1 MQHAVD
7 CPLWRQ
13 NFIEALHLV
22 GQAAGRLPIGIPDP
36 VLCRAAAI
44 ELYTGGLWS
53 TATLALRTIAARSLT
68 RELFE
73 VGFRLRH
80 SSPAS
85 ARGLQHP
92 ELKIGIDFVEDDA
105 TPAAAWATNIVWV
118 AIDRRIAATAEGEPV
133 SVKVVGVEDLIVE
146 EAVNWLA
153 LRGSSEEV
161 AARLGVLA
169 ELGQEGVG
177 GGFRAD
183 YLERRLARE
192 TDGEVVLSNPSRSV
206 VSANATVPRSIAL
219 SEMQGLIHIWRTR
232 CGFSCGDGTSRA
244 SRRQGVSRAPRLRS
258 RARASGRA
266 GGPTAGPNNVVP
278 FDTAAVILHLRD

>member
-7 CPLWRQ
+7 CPVWRQ
-13 NFIEALHLV
+13 NFVEALHLL
-22 GQAAGRLPIGIPDP
+22 GQAVGRLPIGIPDP
-36 VLCRAAAI
+36 VLCGAAAI

-53 TATLALRTIAARSLT
+53 TPTLTLRTIAARSL
-68 RELFE
+68 RGVLFE
-73 VGFRLRH
+73 VGFRLRQ

-92 ELKIGIDFVEDDA
+92 VLKIGIDLVEENA
-105 TPAAAWATNIVWV
+105 TPGTALTNVVRV
-118 AIDRRIAATAEGEPV
+118 AIDRRIAAAPGGEPV

-146 EAVNWLA
+146 EVVNWLA
-153 LRGSSEEV
+153 LKGASEDV
-161 AARLGVLA
+161 AAQLRVLA

-192 TDGEVVLSNPSRSV
+192 TDGEVVLGRTSRTAV
-206 VSANATVPRSIAL
+206 DANVTVPRTIAL

-232 CGFSCGDGTSRA
+232 CGFSCANGTSRA
-244 SRRQGVSRAPRLRS
+244 SCRQDMSRVSPFRG
-258 RARASGRA
+258 RARVLGRA
-266 GGPTAGPNNVVP
+266 GGPTAVSSNVIP
-278 FDTAAVILHLRD
+278 FDIAAAALHLRD